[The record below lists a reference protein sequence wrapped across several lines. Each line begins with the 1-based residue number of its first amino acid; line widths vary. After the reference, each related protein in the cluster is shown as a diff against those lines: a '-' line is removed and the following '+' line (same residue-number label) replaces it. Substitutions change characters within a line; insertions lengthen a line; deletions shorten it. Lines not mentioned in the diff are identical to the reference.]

1 MRINLRALYRK
12 FGSTSN
18 LFRRLVEQGKKRPQL
33 GRIECRTYD
42 LALTLVRFACI
53 FFMLLMS

>member
-1 MRINLRALYRK
+1 
-12 FGSTSN
+12 
-18 LFRRLVEQGKKRPQL
+18 VEQGKKRPQL